1 MAKGGKQ
8 HLKSALQSQ
17 QSRLKAKQ
25 KLSQAAQVLQ
35 QKAKRNSNNSKGGT
49 QQNVASGSGPS
60 QVKRKGKEKA
70 TSTAQP
76 STAKPVV
83 PFKPTDKIL
92 LIGEGNFS
100 FARALV
106 IDSPHELAHLP
117 PVNITA
123 TTYDSEEDCYSKY
136 TDAQEIVANLREK
149 GVKVLF
155 GVDGTRL
162 DRAAGIKGKKFD
174 RIMFNFPHAGVFCS
188 TPLTLLIPKAD
199 VLRASVGK
207 GISDQDRNI
216 LSNQLLILGFLS
228 SASRFLVPGPVPVAF
243 QSRRRKRSDDDEESG
258 DDDGENED
266 GDAMDQSSTPSARG
280 TVLITLRN
288 VAPYTQW

>member
-1 MAKGGKQ
+1 
-8 HLKSALQSQ
+8 
-17 QSRLKAKQ
+17 LKAKQ

-35 QKAKRNSNNSKGGT
+35 QKAKRNNNNSKGGA
-49 QQNVASGSGPS
+49 QQNVASGSGIS
-60 QVKRKGKEKA
+60 QVKGKGKEKA

-76 STAKPVV
+76 STAKPII

-106 IDSPHELAHLP
+106 IDSPPEITHMP
-117 PVNITA
+117 PSNITA

-136 TDAQEIVANLREK
+136 TDAQEIVEGLRDK

-174 RIMFNFPHAGVFCS
+174 RIVFNFPHAGASCPSSRPSLPRKLISNVWNCL
-188 TPLTLLIPKAD
+188 LT
-199 VLRASVGK
+199 GK

-216 LSNQLLILGFLS
+216 LSNQMLILGFLS
-228 SASRFLVPGPVPVAF
+228 SASRFLVPGPIPVAF
-243 QSRRRKRSDDDEESG
+243 QSRKRKRSDDEEESG
-258 DDDGENED
+258 DDGGSED
-266 GDAMDQSSTPSARG
+266 EDAMDLSGSSSALARG

-288 VAPYTQW
+288 VVPYTQW

>member
-35 QKAKRNSNNSKGGT
+35 QKAKRNTNNSKGGT
-49 QQNVASGSGPS
+49 QQNVASGSGLS
-60 QVKRKGKEKA
+60 QAKGKGKEKA
-70 TSTAQP
+70 TSAAQP

-106 IDSPHELAHLP
+106 IDPPSELAHLP

-136 TDAQEIVANLREK
+136 ADAQEIVVALREK

-162 DRAAGIKGKKFD
+162 DRATGIKGKKFD

-188 TPLTLLIPKAD
+188 TPLTLLTRKAD
-199 VLRASVGK
+199 VERVRLQAKASQIK
-207 GISDQDRNI
+207 I
-216 LSNQLLILGFLS
+216 
-228 SASRFLVPGPVPVAF
+228 
-243 QSRRRKRSDDDEESG
+243 
-258 DDDGENED
+258 
-266 GDAMDQSSTPSARG
+266 G
-280 TVLITLRN
+280 TSYRTN
-288 VAPYTQW
+288 CSF

>member
-25 KLSQAAQVLQ
+25 KLSQAAQALH
-35 QKAKRNSNNSKGGT
+35 QKTKRNNNNSKGGD
-49 QQNVASGSGPS
+49 QQNVASGSGLS
-60 QVKRKGKEKA
+60 QVKGKGKEKA

-76 STAKPVV
+76 STAKPTV

-106 IDSPHELAHLP
+106 TDSPPEITHMP
-117 PVNITA
+117 PGNITA

-136 TDAQEIVANLREK
+136 TDAQEIVEGLRDK

-174 RIMFNFPHAGVFCS
+174 RIVFNFPHAGMSCPS
-188 TPLTLLIPKAD
+188 PQTSHP
-199 VLRASVGK
+199 
-207 GISDQDRNI
+207 
-216 LSNQLLILGFLS
+216 
-228 SASRFLVPGPVPVAF
+228 
-243 QSRRRKRSDDDEESG
+243 QS
-258 DDDGENED
+258 
-266 GDAMDQSSTPSARG
+266 
-280 TVLITLRN
+280 
-288 VAPYTQW
+288 